1 MIKITFDTRRLRKDM
16 RAIVPN
22 IIDVKKALGQ
32 AGALYLQRQ
41 REQTR
46 AGRDAGGRAFMP
58 YSEEYAFN
66 KQHAGRKTQPDLRL
80 TGDMLRSQKVKVDN
94 SVNGGRMVVEFDG
107 ERHGAYFA
115 GSGDTFKKG
124 ERAGFERLT
133 VARTHRTVSNAV
145 LAASNDRLRPFI
157 GTTSKGMG
165 KIIAFFLGRLKRLVQ
180 ARAKSA

>member
-1 MIKITFDTRRLRKDM
+1 MIKITFDMRKLRKDM
-16 RAIVPN
+16 RAIVPS
-22 IIDVKKALGQ
+22 IPQVKKALRQ
-32 AGALYLQRQ
+32 SGALYLQRQ

-46 AGRDAGGRAFMP
+46 AGRDVSGKAFAP
-58 YSEEYAFN
+58 YSEEYAFS

-80 TGDMLRSQKVKVDN
+80 TGDMLRSQKVKVA
-94 SVNGGRMVVEFDG
+94 SVAKGGKMTVEFDG

-124 ERAGFERLT
+124 ERSGFERLT
-133 VARTHRTVSNAV
+133 VQRTHRTVSNAV

-157 GTTSKGMG
+157 GTTRKGMG
-165 KIIAFFLGRLKRLVQ
+165 KIIAFFLGRLKRLVR